1 MFDWKL
7 FIKQLK
13 THNMTKKILQLVVV
27 LLIAAQGVMAQT
39 SQIYDVTVAPGD
51 ISVQVDMLGYS
62 DVGAITF
69 YIGFDSDLM
78 DFTGIDD
85 TQLAGSWVANYNALN
100 DRIIV
105 TYTAAA
111 GTTNPINGKAFDLDF
126 SYKGGF
132 GTALTFDTTYC
143 EITGGDLQLVT
154 STYVDGSVTQSTAV
168 GTVSMS
174 ALTETPGTTIDMPVN
189 MTGSGFASVGSL
201 TYMISFDEFQM
212 TFAGIV
218 EDDLTGVVASANN
231 GVLEITWTGNG
242 TAVDLSAGHP
252 FDIQFEYNGG
262 SADITFIAGC
272 EVNDNSAGAI
282 AVDYTNGSVTAAAG
296 TASFTISDIGSA
308 TDTVPVEVNVPI
320 VAADF
325 GSTVVGAITM
335 VISYNSTLLEY
346 TGYTAQQLSGWV
358 VNSST
363 AGQVTLEW
371 SSATGSTLTSDNLV
385 TLNFMYDTVGGNATI
400 EFEPGTFVKDIN
412 SDIVP
417 VSFYNGSVASNTVSG
432 QLTYMG
438 YVTRPIGTSGSSTTT
453 VYLKYQ
459 SDSTI
464 AYTTTTDASGNYV
477 FENVSQGDFF
487 LDASTTIDATLAYD
501 MTDAFII
508 YGTGASLTGLKQ
520 LAADVN
526 EIGGVD
532 MTDAFI
538 VYGSWQAGNVKVSSW
553 TAPDWFFDNIAI
565 TVAADV
571 SQDFSGIASGD
582 ANADFVPIP

>member
-1 MFDWKL
+1 MLNWNL
-7 FIKQLK
+7 FYKQLK

-51 ISVQVDMLGYS
+51 ITVQVDMLGYS

-69 YIGFDSDLM
+69 YLKFDSDLM
-78 DFTGIDD
+78 DFTGISD
-85 TQLAGSWVANYNALN
+85 TQLTGNWLANYNAN
-100 DRIIV
+100 NERIIV

-111 GTTNPINGKAFDLDF
+111 GTTNLINGKAFDLDF

-132 GTALTFDTTYC
+132 GTDITFDTTYC
-143 EITGGDLQLVT
+143 EITTGGLQAVPT
-154 STYVDGSVTQSTAV
+154 TYIDGSVSQTAAV

-174 ALTETPGTTIDMPVN
+174 ALTETPGTTISMPVN
-189 MTGSGFASVGSL
+189 MAGSGFATVGSL

-212 TFAGIV
+212 SFAGIV
-218 EDDLTGVVASANN
+218 EDDVTGVVASAND
-231 GVLEITWTGNG
+231 GVLEITWTGGG

-252 FDIQFEYNGG
+252 FDVQFEYNGG
-262 SADITFIAGC
+262 SADVAFIAGC
-272 EVNDNSAGAI
+272 EVDDNSAGAL
-282 AVDYTNGSVTAAAG
+282 AVDYTDGTVTATAG
-296 TASFTISDIGSA
+296 TASFTIGDVGA
-308 TDTVPVEVNVPI
+308 TPGTAVVVPI
-320 VAADF
+320 ASADF
-325 GSTVVGAITM
+325 GATVVGAITM
-335 VISYNSTLLEY
+335 IISYDAAACEY

-358 VNSST
+358 VNSSV
-363 AGQVTLEW
+363 AGEVTLEW
-371 SSATGSTLTSDNLV
+371 SSATGSTLLDENLV
-385 TLNFMYDTVGGNATI
+385 LLNFNYDSAGTTI
-400 EFEPGTFVKDIN
+400 PLQFEPGTFVKDV
-412 SDIVP
+412 SLAIVP
-417 VSFYNGSVASNTVSG
+417 VSYYHGSIASYTVSG
-432 QLTYMG
+432 QLTYFG
-438 YVTRPIGTSGSSTTT
+438 DASRPIGTSGSTATMA
-453 VYLKYQ
+453 YLKHQ

-464 AYTTTTDASGNYV
+464 AYTTTTDADGNFI
-477 FENVSQGDFF
+477 FENVGNGDFF
-487 LDASTTIDATLAYD
+487 LDATTTIDATLAYD